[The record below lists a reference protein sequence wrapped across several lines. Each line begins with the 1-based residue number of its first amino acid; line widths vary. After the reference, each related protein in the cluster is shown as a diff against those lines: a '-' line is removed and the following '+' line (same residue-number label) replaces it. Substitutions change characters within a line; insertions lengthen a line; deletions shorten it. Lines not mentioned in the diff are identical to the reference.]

1 MAVCQSITVIRI
13 DRVVRPSL
21 GCLLPSFV
29 MVALWYWKQ
38 LVSSVDSNK
47 ERCAYNAL
55 RDREAVFQR
64 YFVGV

>member
-1 MAVCQSITVIRI
+1 MAVCQSITVMRT

-21 GCLLPSFV
+21 ACLIPSFV

-38 LVSSVDSNK
+38 LVSSEHSDQ
-47 ERCAYNAL
+47 ERCAYNGL

-64 YFVGV
+64 HFVGV